1 MGRLELLPA
10 GVSLNCEARP
20 AWSCTQ
26 RPLGGH
32 WRSFAV
38 DTDLAR
44 REMWVVG
51 APLARAF
58 VSRRRSEAGNG
69 PDPSPFAVGT
79 KLPFR
84 TLAAG
89 LTLKASAGEMLGR
102 TELIT

>member
-10 GVSLNCEARP
+10 GVSLNC
-20 AWSCTQ
+20 
-26 RPLGGH
+26 
-32 WRSFAV
+32 
-38 DTDLAR
+38 
-44 REMWVVG
+44 
-51 APLARAF
+51 
-58 VSRRRSEAGNG
+58 
-69 PDPSPFAVGT
+69 PFAVGT